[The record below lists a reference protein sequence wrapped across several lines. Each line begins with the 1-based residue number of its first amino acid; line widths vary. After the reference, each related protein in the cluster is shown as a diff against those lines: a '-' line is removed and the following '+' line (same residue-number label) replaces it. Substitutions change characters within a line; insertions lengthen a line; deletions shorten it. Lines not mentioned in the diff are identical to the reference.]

1 MMNGMQGMQ
10 GNVEMRNMMA
20 EQFLNRAP
28 TMNQNVERNM
38 MMPYFPMHH
47 NNLQGAFNSCGNE
60 MFGSR
65 SIGI

>member
-10 GNVEMRNMMA
+10 GNVEMRNMLA

-28 TMNQNVERNM
+28 TMNHSADRNM

-47 NNLQGAFNSCGNE
+47 NNLHGVFNSYGNE
-60 MFGSR
+60 MNDSR